1 MLSRTMRS
9 ATDLLMKPQIRD
21 FVYLRAL
28 RMGETNILEGARHAA
43 SIVQTALEDSLT
55 DGDNNALDSMLHA
68 GNLAPPIH
76 AALLD
81 ECARGR
87 KTEGAVELMLEELSR
102 QRQTIKEGTASVA
115 SLLLIAGVQ
124 RHVAAGGL
132 AGWHRMR
139 IGSHL
144 LVVDTSP
151 DGLYGVERQREL
163 MLARG
168 CCVQVGVSFTGS
180 GPPQSYLFE
189 ANVDGETLALPALD
203 AVGSDVDV
211 DDDGLEFSVADLNGM
226 TGGSFWQLAA
236 RVPSWVDPEVTW

>member
-1 MLSRTMRS
+1 MRS

-28 RMGETNILEGARHAA
+28 RMGETNLLEGARHAA
-43 SIVQTALEDSLT
+43 SAVQSALEASLT

-68 GNLAPPIH
+68 GNLASPLH

-81 ECARGR
+81 ECTRGR
-87 KTEGAVELMLEELSR
+87 ETEGAVELMLEELSR
-102 QRQTIKEGTASVA
+102 QRQTIKEGTARVE
-115 SLLLIAGVQ
+115 SLLLIAGAQ
-124 RHVAAGGL
+124 RRVAAGGL
-132 AGWHRMR
+132 AGLHRMR

-168 CCVQVGVSFTGS
+168 CCVQMGVSFTGS

-189 ANVDGETLALPALD
+189 ANVDGDTLALPAMD
-203 AVGSDVDV
+203 AADSDVDA
-211 DDDGLEFSVADLNGM
+211 DDDVEILVADLNGM
-226 TGGSFWQLAA
+226 TGGRFWQQAA
-236 RVPSWVDPEVTW
+236 RVPSWVDPEVA

>member
-1 MLSRTMRS
+1 MPLGVKSLIIDVLQRTVGEFIVGLDQDNLKVGVTSGEIVLTDLELNTAALARFHLPVDVRS
-9 ATDLLMKPQIRD
+9 AR
-21 FVYLRAL
+21 
-28 RMGETNILEGARHAA
+28 
-43 SIVQTALEDSLT
+43 
-55 DGDNNALDSMLHA
+55 
-68 GNLAPPIH
+68 
-76 AALLD
+76 
-81 ECARGR
+81 
-87 KTEGAVELMLEELSR
+87 VE
-102 QRQTIKEGTASVA
+102 

-168 CCVQVGVSFTGS
+168 CCVQLGVSFIGS

-189 ANVDGETLALPALD
+189 ANVDGDMLALPAVD
-203 AVGSDVDV
+203 AADSDADS
-211 DDDGLEFSVADLNGM
+211 DDGIEILVADLNGM
-226 TGGSFWQLAA
+226 TGGRFWQQAA
-236 RVPSWVDPEVTW
+236 RVPSWVDPEVA

>member
-1 MLSRTMRS
+1 
-9 ATDLLMKPQIRD
+9 
-21 FVYLRAL
+21 
-28 RMGETNILEGARHAA
+28 
-43 SIVQTALEDSLT
+43 
-55 DGDNNALDSMLHA
+55 
-68 GNLAPPIH
+68 
-76 AALLD
+76 
-81 ECARGR
+81 
-87 KTEGAVELMLEELSR
+87 
-102 QRQTIKEGTASVA
+102 
-115 SLLLIAGVQ
+115 
-124 RHVAAGGL
+124 
-132 AGWHRMR
+132 MR

-203 AVGSDVDV
+203 AVGSDVDA

>member
-1 MLSRTMRS
+1 MLSRAMRS

-28 RMGETNILEGARHAA
+28 RMGETNLLDGARHEHPPSANGA
-43 SIVQTALEDSLT
+43 RGALT
-55 DGDNNALDSMLHA
+55 DNNNALDSMLHA
-68 GNLAPPIH
+68 GNLAAPIH

-189 ANVDGETLALPALD
+189 ANVDGDTLALPASR
-203 AVGSDVDV
+203 G
-211 DDDGLEFSVADLNGM
+211 
-226 TGGSFWQLAA
+226 
-236 RVPSWVDPEVTW
+236 R

>member
-1 MLSRTMRS
+1 
-9 ATDLLMKPQIRD
+9 
-21 FVYLRAL
+21 
-28 RMGETNILEGARHAA
+28 
-43 SIVQTALEDSLT
+43 
-55 DGDNNALDSMLHA
+55 
-68 GNLAPPIH
+68 
-76 AALLD
+76 
-81 ECARGR
+81 
-87 KTEGAVELMLEELSR
+87 MLEELSR
-102 QRQTIKEGTASVA
+102 QRQTIKEGTASVE

-168 CCVQVGVSFTGS
+168 CCVQLGVSFIGS

-189 ANVDGETLALPALD
+189 ANVDGDMLALPALD
-203 AVGSDVDV
+203 AADSDADS
-211 DDDGLEFSVADLNGM
+211 DDGVEILVADLNGM
-226 TGGSFWQLAA
+226 TGGRFWQQAA
-236 RVPSWVDPEVTW
+236 RVPSWVDPEVA

>member
-1 MLSRTMRS
+1 MLSRAMRS

-28 RMGETNILEGARHAA
+28 RMGETNLLEGARHAA
-43 SIVQTALEDSLT
+43 SAVQSALEASLT

-68 GNLAPPIH
+68 GNLAAPIH
-76 AALLD
+76 AALLA

-87 KTEGAVELMLEELSR
+87 KSEGAVELMLEELSR

-124 RHVAAGGL
+124 RREAAGGL
-132 AGWHRMR
+132 AGLHRMR

-168 CCVQVGVSFTGS
+168 CCVQLGVSFTGS

-189 ANVDGETLALPALD
+189 ANVDGDTLALPALD
-203 AVGSDVDV
+203 AVGSDVDA
-211 DDDGLEFSVADLNGM
+211 DDDGLEFLVADLNGM
-226 TGGSFWQLAA
+226 TGGSFWKQAA